1 MPGKGYNPASP
12 EVKEKAR
19 ELRKAGQ
26 TIEGIAADLGVSS
39 GAVSTWCRDIPA
51 RRSQV
56 KKEAVK
62 QPSKG
67 KGIVDPAAGAGLDQ
81 ETVELANQLK
91 RAEIQEKLD
100 LIEDRKGQRQEIDAM
115 RLRERNLTLQLD
127 EARVGANK
135 GDGSV
140 LAEITQ
146 LRGELSE
153 LREARHAAELRSIE
167 DRHSGEVRRLEQQI
181 ASVGRSGLNSYDLM
195 SQAMGKAEGLVA
207 LAGSKVDSFMAS
219 NRGDSQFALALQL
232 GLSPDELA
240 ILKRGLE
247 TPITREQFMAIK
259 KASGIEAQ
267 EGEYEAICRLTEQRN
282 RQYQELAARVAPRL
296 RQGAAVRTGSKPGK
310 VPDPGKAPE
319 PGQPEPAILK
329 AESKLVK
336 CTRCGCEFDIDLAE
350 ARQQAAAGKKLF
362 VHCPG
367 KGCGFML
374 DIMEL
379 LPELVKPQRPECYQV
394 SAYGEPGCANRGHY
408 ESCRDCQW
416 REVVAAT

>member
-1 MPGKGYNPASP
+1 MPQKSLTT
-12 EVKEKAR
+12 EKVE
-19 ELRKAGQ
+19 ELRSLRSQ
-26 TIEGIAADLGVSS
+26 GISIHDVAARAGVSE
-39 GAVSTWCRDIPA
+39 GAVSNYTRDIAKPA
-51 RRSQV
+51 RRTQV
-56 KKEAVK
+56 KKEG
-62 QPSKG
+62 SKSKHESKDTTTEVVG
-67 KGIVDPAAGAGLDQ
+67 GPYDEDTK
-81 ETVELANQLK
+81 ELANQVK
-91 RAEIQEKLD
+91 RARLQAELD
-100 LIEDRKGQRQEIDAM
+100 EVADRKRQRQEIEDL
-115 RLRERNLTLQLD
+115 RVRERKLMLQLD
-127 EARVGANK
+127 EARIGAGK
-135 GDGSV
+135 GDGAV
-140 LAEITQ
+140 LGEITQ

-153 LREARHAAELRSIE
+153 LRESRHQAEIRAIE

-181 ASVGRSGLNSYDLM
+181 ASIGRSGLTQYDLM
-195 SQAMGKAEGLVA
+195 SQAMGKVEGLVA
-207 LAGSKVDSFMAS
+207 LAGSKVDSFMSS
-219 NRGDSQFALALQL
+219 NRSDTQFALALQL
-232 GLSPDELA
+232 GLSPEELA

-247 TPITREQFMAIK
+247 TPMTREQFMIIK
-259 KASGIEAQ
+259 KASGIEPQ
-267 EGEYEAICRLTEQRN
+267 EGEYEALLALTERRN
-282 RQYQELAARVAPRL
+282 RQYQELAAMVAPRL
-296 RQGAAVRTGSKPGK
+296 RQGAAVRIGKPGK